1 MAKVGEGDAR
11 WIVSDRQDG
20 TNVNQWH
27 WQETDVLLWCQH
39 KVNKEVLCPANNI
52 KLREHFSSSSS
63 SARSNSDQF
72 IVELMEAKTTG
83 EAYINTRKGKLIA
96 GYELKVVLPFKA
108 KRKKDEVMCEGT
120 MEFPYVGDEN
130 ADEDVEMEVRVATGT
145 ERALGDAAK
154 QEILRVHR
162 PKLVEEMNAFVEV
175 LSKGGPALEKGATP
189 QSVAK
194 TAQTE
199 KPAPAAKQEDPK
211 REAKE
216 KPKAAEGTKTI
227 EFKEEFYCRPRDL
240 YEWCV

>member
-1 MAKVGEGDAR
+1 
-11 WIVSDRQDG
+11 
-20 TNVNQWH
+20 
-27 WQETDVLLWCQH
+27 
-39 KVNKEVLCPANNI
+39 
-52 KLREHFSSSSS
+52 
-63 SARSNSDQF
+63 
-72 IVELMEAKTTG
+72 
-83 EAYINTRKGKLIA
+83 
-96 GYELKVVLPFKA
+96 
-108 KRKKDEVMCEGT
+108 MCEGT

-175 LSKGGPALEKGATP
+175 PSKGGPALEKGATP

>member
-1 MAKVGEGDAR
+1 MIMAKVGEGDAR

-39 KVNKEVLCPANNI
+39 KVKKEVLCPANNI
-52 KLREHFSSSSS
+52 KLREHFSSS
-63 SARSNSDQF
+63 RSNSEDQF
-72 IVELMEAKTTG
+72 IVELLEAKTTG

-194 TAQTE
+194 AAQTE